1 MSNNRCLFAAPLA
14 LVSVCALFSGSALA
28 QSALSASAAAPAPK
42 KPYTI
47 EALYATPAPGSRPP
61 SGLQWSPDG
70 KRLSYIQPGEKGG
83 QESLAYYDAATGQSA
98 TLIPAEKLAGLVPST
113 SKLKDDRQREN
124 RARFGVADYQ
134 WAPDSKALLF
144 DALGQLWLYDLAA
157 SKGRQLTR
165 SDEPSSDPK
174 FSPDGSYLSYLRG
187 HDIYVR
193 PVAAEAKES
202 RLTHGGNAALLNGE
216 VDWLYN
222 EELDVRSNY
231 FWSPDSR
238 ALLYLQTDESPVP
251 QYPIVNWIPTHPETD
266 QERYPNAGDPNPRV
280 HLFLTSIKGHTRQI
294 ALPLAEGDYIP
305 RFGWVRPGL
314 AWAMVLNRAQNQ
326 QDLYLIDAQ
335 SGRSR
340 RVLHETDTAY
350 IELHD
355 PMGRNLHQ
363 GVRFLDG
370 SDEFL
375 WLSWRD
381 GFTHIYLYSF
391 HAATALTEDAKLE
404 RQLEAG
410 PYEVGNLSGLDEPHR
425 TVYFTANIG
434 DDRTEQLFRVPLS
447 GGPVEAVTH
456 QAGTHSVVLSEDTT
470 HYVDTYSALTTAPRM
485 SLCATAGTCHELWSS
500 HAWDDYDALVPQF
513 VDFKAADGTLLHGV
527 LLLPPAGVATE
538 KSGKVPVILN
548 PYGGPHAQS
557 VRDGSHTVDGFDQVL
572 AHRGFAVLK
581 VDNRGMGN
589 RGRAF
594 AVAAHRHLGEVE
606 LADQLAALDQALA
619 LFPRLDETRVG
630 FWGWS
635 YGGFMTGYALTHSQR
650 FKAGVSVAPVTDWHL
665 YDSTYTERYMGL
677 PKENEGEYQ
686 ATSVVNAAPRLI
698 GRLLL
703 VHGTSDDNVHM
714 QNSIQFINAM
724 VNAGRPFD
732 LQLYPGKTH
741 GIAGQQAR
749 THLFH
754 RILWHFEQ
762 NLAN

>member
-1 MSNNRCLFAAPLA
+1 MKTSRWLVA
-14 LVSVCALFSGSALA
+14 LCALATVT
-28 QSALSASAAAPAPK
+28 APAQQAK
-42 KPYTI
+42 QQYTV
-47 EALYATPAPGSRPP
+47 EAIYAPSAMGDRPP
-61 SGLQWSPDG
+61 AAMQWSPDG
-70 KRLSYIQPGEKGG
+70 TKLSYIQRGAGGG
-83 QESLAYYDAATGQSA
+83 QESLHYFDPASGKSA
-98 TLIPAEKLAGLVPST
+98 QLIAAEKLAALTPID
-113 SKLKDDRQREN
+113 SKLKGERQRDN
-124 RARFGVADYQ
+124 RARFGVAEYQ
-134 WAPDSKALLF
+134 WAPDSRSLLF
-144 DALGQLWLYDLAA
+144 DALGQLWIFDVAA
-157 SKGRQLTR
+157 AKGRQLT
-165 SDEPSSDPK
+165 DANEPSGDPK
-174 FSPDGSYLSYLRG
+174 FSPDGKFLSYVRG
-187 HDIYVR
+187 HNLYVR
-193 PVAAEAKES
+193 PIAGGAEMA
-202 RLTHGGNAALLNGE
+202 LTHSGDPALLNGE
-216 VDWLYN
+216 VDWLYS
-222 EELDVRSNY
+222 EELEVRSNY
-231 FWSPDSR
+231 FWSPDAR
-238 ALLYLQTDESPVP
+238 QILYLQMNEAPVP

-434 DDRTEQLFRVPLS
+434 DDRTEQLFRIPLS

-513 VDFKAADGTLLHGV
+513 VDFKAADGTLLRGV